1 MRGIHGGRDRSNI
14 RKVSEESRVKSG
26 REGATAVV
34 KEGLSGCTFGGI
46 MPVFVDGGDVG
57 REASERTG
65 PVFLA

>member
-46 MPVFVDGGDVG
+46 MPVFVDG
-57 REASERTG
+57 
-65 PVFLA
+65 